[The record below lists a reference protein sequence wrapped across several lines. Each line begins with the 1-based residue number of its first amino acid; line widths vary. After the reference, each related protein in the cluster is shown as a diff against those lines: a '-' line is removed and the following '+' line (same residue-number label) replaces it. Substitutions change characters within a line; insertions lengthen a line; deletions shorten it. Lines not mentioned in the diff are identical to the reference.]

1 MKADK
6 RKEFRVKEKPYYPRV
21 SKSKF
26 RLCHLG
32 EKVKELTSKYPN
44 DTDLGKEVR
53 KVLMDSEFNKKQ
65 NNE

>member
-1 MKADK
+1 MKEDK
-6 RKEFRVKEKPYYPRV
+6 RKIPYVKEKPYYPRV

-44 DTDLGKEVR
+44 DTDLGKEIR
-53 KVLMDSEFNKKQ
+53 KLAQKAKDV
-65 NNE
+65 